1 MMDIPDDLFPFR
13 DRQQDPVYGFC
24 PICGGEIYNRDSEYC
39 FDCERSGAG
48 GNETVPVLREFI

>member
-24 PICGGEIYNRDSEYC
+24 PICGDEIRDGS
-39 FDCERSGAG
+39 
-48 GNETVPVLREFI
+48 VVLAL

>member
-39 FDCERSGAG
+39 FDCERSGAIG
-48 GNETVPVLREFI
+48 YD